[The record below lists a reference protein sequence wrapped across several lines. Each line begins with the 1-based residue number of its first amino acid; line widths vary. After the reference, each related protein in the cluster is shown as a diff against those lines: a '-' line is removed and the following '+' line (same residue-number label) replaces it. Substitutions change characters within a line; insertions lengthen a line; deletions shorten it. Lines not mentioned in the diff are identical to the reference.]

1 MRAASGKM
9 RVQVDVY
16 TRVCLTAIAV
26 LLTVLIVGLWAQK
39 TPNAPQA
46 MAGVPTVLDPNAQRG
61 AMTRAQTLTNAKLDQ
76 LISLLKSGDAKVQ
89 VVEDKRANK
98 NEPPKEKN

>member
-1 MRAASGKM
+1 MLAGSDKM
-9 RVQVDVY
+9 RLQVDAY
-16 TRVCLTAIAV
+16 TRVCLTVIAV

-39 TPNAPQA
+39 TPNPPQA

-76 LISLLKSGDAKVQ
+76 LISLLKSGEATVRVID
-89 VVEDKRANK
+89 DRSGDK
-98 NEPPKEKN
+98 NEPPKDKK